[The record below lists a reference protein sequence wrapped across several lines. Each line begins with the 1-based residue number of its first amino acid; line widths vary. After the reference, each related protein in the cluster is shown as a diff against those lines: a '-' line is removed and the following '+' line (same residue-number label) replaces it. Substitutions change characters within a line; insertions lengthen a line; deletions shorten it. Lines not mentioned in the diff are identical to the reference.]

1 MMASRYSERALWAR
15 LPTLPRVLAFSVQQ
29 RIAHTLR
36 ESGAL
41 RSTCRLFPHA
51 ATGVRV
57 SPTSCRDPNALS
69 FELVNILLVSPRFP
83 ETFWS
88 FAHALRFIR
97 RRASQPPLGLLTVAA
112 LLPGEWNKRLVDLN
126 VSQLRDDDL
135 AWADYVFIG
144 AMTVQRASA
153 VDVIAR
159 CRAAG
164 VPVVA
169 GGPLFTMEHDQF
181 DGVDHFVLDEAE
193 VTLPRFLADLARG
206 TAQHVYRANAY
217 ADLTTSPTPMWELI
231 DLTQY
236 ASIGVQFCRGC
247 PYDCDFC
254 NVTALLG
261 HRPRTK
267 RVEQV
272 IAELDRIVELGWR
285 GSVFFVDDNLIG
297 NKRDAKASL
306 LPALVAWQERHGRRV
321 PFNAQVSMN
330 LADDEDLLAM
340 MSRAGFDT
348 VFIGIESPDDET
360 LAECNKK
367 QNLRRDLVADVRRVQ
382 RAGIEVS
389 AGFIVGF
396 DGDTAAS
403 FHRLADFIQ
412 RSGIVT
418 AMVGMLQAPAGTRLF
433 DRMRAEGRLLGAM
446 TGDNVDGTT
455 NIVPTIGLDEL
466 RRRYR
471 ALVSHLY
478 EPKHYYARVR
488 TFLREYHVPHAK
500 RRLNGQRL
508 LAFARSMA
516 RLGIVG
522 RERVYYWRLIAWTLL
537 RRPRLLPQAVTL
549 AIYGYHFRLVAE
561 RVARRA

>member
-1 MMASRYSERALWAR
+1 M
-15 LPTLPRVLAFSVQQ
+15 
-29 RIAHTLR
+29 
-36 ESGAL
+36 
-41 RSTCRLFPHA
+41 
-51 ATGVRV
+51 
-57 SPTSCRDPNALS
+57 
-69 FELVNILLVSPRFP
+69 NILLVSPRFP

-112 LLPGEWNKRLVDLN
+112 LLPTEWNKRLVDLN
-126 VSQLRDDDL
+126 VGPLSDADL

-144 AMTVQRASA
+144 AMTVQRAST

-169 GGPLFTMEHDQF
+169 GGPLFTMEHEQF
-181 DGVDHFVLDEAE
+181 EGVDHFVLDEAE
-193 VTLPRFLADLARG
+193 LTLPRFLADLARG
-206 TAQHVYRANAY
+206 TPQRVYRAGAY
-217 ADLTTSPTPMWELI
+217 ADLTTTPIPLWELI
-231 DLTQY
+231 DMKQY

-297 NKRDAKASL
+297 NKRDAKSAL
-306 LPALVAWQERHGRRV
+306 LPALIAWQERHGHRV

-330 LADDEDLLAM
+330 LADDEDLLSM

-396 DGDTAAS
+396 DGDTPAS
-403 FHRLADFIQ
+403 FHRLAEFIQ

-418 AMVGMLQAPAGTRLF
+418 AMVGLLQAPAGTRLF

-446 TGDNVDGTT
+446 SGDNVDGTT

-466 RRRYR
+466 RQRYR
-471 ALVSHLY
+471 ALVGHLY

-488 TFLREYHVPHAK
+488 TFLREYHVPPT
-500 RRLNGQRL
+500 RSRLSAQRL
-508 LAFARSMA
+508 LAFTRSMA

-522 RERVYYWRLIAWTLL
+522 RERVHYWRLISWTLL

-549 AIYGYHFRLVAE
+549 AIYGYHFRLIAE
-561 RVARRA
+561 RVTQSG

>member
-1 MMASRYSERALWAR
+1 MTLYGIHRPRAGASLRYRSITSDRSDASDLASHSSTRESIASRHR
-15 LPTLPRVLAFSVQQ
+15 
-29 RIAHTLR
+29 H
-36 ESGAL
+36 
-41 RSTCRLFPHA
+41 
-51 ATGVRV
+51 
-57 SPTSCRDPNALS
+57 
-69 FELVNILLVSPRFP
+69 VNILLVSPRFP

-112 LLPGEWNKRLVDLN
+112 LLPAEWNKRLVDLN
-126 VSQLRDDDL
+126 VAPLSDDDL

-153 VDVIAR
+153 VEVIAR
-159 CRAAG
+159 CRAEG
-164 VPVVA
+164 VPIVA
-169 GGPLFTMEHDQF
+169 GGPLFTMEHEQF
-181 DGVDHFVLDEAE
+181 EGVDHFVLDEAE
-193 VTLPRFLADLARG
+193 LTLPRFLADLAAG
-206 TAQHVYRANAY
+206 APQHIYRAGEY
-217 ADLTTSPTPMWELI
+217 ADLTTSPIPLWELV
-231 DLTQY
+231 DFSQY

-272 IAELDRIVELGWR
+272 IAELDRILELGWR

-297 NKRDAKASL
+297 NKRDAKSAL
-306 LPALVAWQERHGRRV
+306 LPALIEWQERHGRRV

-330 LADDEDLLAM
+330 LADDAELLTM
-340 MSRAGFDT
+340 MGRAGFDT
-348 VFIGIESPDDET
+348 VFIGIESPDEET

-396 DGDTAAS
+396 DGDTPAS

-466 RRRYR
+466 RQRYR
-471 ALVSHLY
+471 ALVGHLY

-488 TFLREYHVPHAK
+488 TFLREYRVPPVK
-500 RRLNGQRL
+500 QRLSVQRL
-508 LAFARSMA
+508 LAFTRSMA

-522 RERVYYWRLIAWTLL
+522 RERVQYWRLIAWTVV

-561 RVARRA
+561 RVAQRA

>member
-1 MMASRYSERALWAR
+1 M
-15 LPTLPRVLAFSVQQ
+15 
-29 RIAHTLR
+29 
-36 ESGAL
+36 
-41 RSTCRLFPHA
+41 
-51 ATGVRV
+51 
-57 SPTSCRDPNALS
+57 
-69 FELVNILLVSPRFP
+69 NILLVSPRFP

-112 LLPGEWNKRLVDLN
+112 LLPAEWSKRLVDIN
-126 VSQLRDDDL
+126 VAPLRDADL

-144 AMTVQRASA
+144 GMTVQRASA
-153 VDVIAR
+153 VEVIAR

-169 GGPLFTMEHDQF
+169 GGPLFTMEHEQF
-181 DGVDHFVLDEAE
+181 DGVDHFVLDEGE
-193 VTLPRFLADLARG
+193 ITLPRFLDDLASG
-206 TAQHVYRANAY
+206 TPRHVYRADAY
-217 ADLTTSPTPMWELI
+217 ADLTTSPIPLWELV
-231 DLTQY
+231 DLKQY
-236 ASIGVQFCRGC
+236 ASIGVQYCRGC

-272 IAELDRIVELGWR
+272 IAELDRLVELGWR
-285 GSVFFVDDNLIG
+285 DSVFFVDDNLIG
-297 NKRDAKASL
+297 NKRDAKSAL
-306 LPALVAWQERHGRRV
+306 LPALIEWQDRHGRRV

-330 LADDEDLLAM
+330 IADDEQLLTAM
-340 MSRAGFDT
+340 ARAGFGT

-403 FHRLADFIQ
+403 FHRLSEFIQ

-455 NIVPTIGLDEL
+455 NIVPTMGLDEL

-471 ALVSHLY
+471 ALVGQLY

-488 TFLREYHVPHAK
+488 TFLREYHVPHT
-500 RRLNGQRL
+500 RSRLSWQRL
-508 LAFARSMA
+508 GAFTRSMT
-516 RLGIVG
+516 RLGILG
-522 RERVYYWRLIAWTLL
+522 RERVHYWRLIVWTLL

-549 AIYGYHFRLVAE
+549 AIYGYHFRLIAE
-561 RVARRA
+561 RVTQSA